1 MLSAVFRAQHSNG
14 VTYMYE
20 SNLTLNFCSS
30 QIRGKGLDFALIA
43 RDFNMLRWMGANCFR
58 TSHYP
63 YAEEIMDEADRWGI
77 AVIDEC
83 PGVGIK
89 TYAYKNLIS
98 EDKALQK
105 GVDVFTWLR
114 LMSCG

>member
-1 MLSAVFRAQHSNG
+1 MNQKITCTVK
-14 VTYMYE
+14 
-20 SNLTLNFCSS
+20 FCH

-43 RDFNMLRWMGANCFR
+43 RDFNMMRWMGINCFR

-83 PGVGIK
+83 PGVGI
-89 TYAYKNLIS
+89 NRHDRFLF
-98 EDKALQK
+98 
-105 GVDVFTWLR
+105 VF
-114 LMSCG
+114 S